1 MPLRY
6 PVALGV
12 VMNLLPLIWKNAR
25 RNTRRTVLT
34 ISSIAVSMFLV
45 PTLQAVL
52 ASLHHVGAQ
61 SGGSHLRLIVHRSTG
76 ITQPLPIS
84 YRAKIAAL
92 PGVKAVVGA
101 QWFGGQYIDARNFF
115 ANFAVNPDQFE
126 KVYDDYRVPAAQLED
141 WKRERTAALVGQK
154 LMDTY
159 RWKLG
164 DRVTLLNSVF
174 GINLDFVIR
183 AVYTDAKDP
192 SYEQTFYF
200 NYDYLDEAMGGL
212 NQVGNYV
219 VKVDNEA
226 GMQRVQDAI
235 DAMFRNSAFETKTD
249 TEQAYAL
256 GFVSML
262 GNINL
267 LFAAISA
274 AVIFA
279 ILFMVANATAM
290 SVRERTAEVAIMKT
304 LGFRRHAILTLIAGE
319 AVLIAL
325 VGGLVGVLGA
335 KLAYAFILATFD
347 RARALGLAFGAAS
360 GLVTGLSVWSLV
372 SGAATRAIL
381 RVTRFAVSVVGGL
394 AGFGFGLIFYNA
406 VGTMADNSGGLL
418 ADFGVPLETVAVC
431 LVIAT
436 GVGVLSAAI
445 PALRAARLSIA
456 EALRAAG

>member
-1 MPLRY
+1 
-6 PVALGV
+6 
-12 VMNLLPLIWKNAR
+12 LLPLIWKNAR
-25 RNTRRTVLT
+25 RNSRRTLLT
-34 ISSIAVSMFLV
+34 ISSIAVSIFLV
-45 PTLQAVL
+45 STLQAVL
-52 ASLHHVGAQ
+52 ASLHRVGAQ

-84 YRAKIAAL
+84 YRAKIASL
-92 PGVKAVVGA
+92 PGVTAVVGT

-115 ANFAVNPDQFE
+115 ANFAVNTDQFE
-126 KVYDDYRVPAAQLED
+126 KVYDDYQVPAAQLAA
-141 WKRERTAALVGQK
+141 WKSERTAALVGQK
-154 LMDTY
+154 LMETY
-159 RWKLG
+159 HWKLG

-174 GINLDFVIR
+174 GINLDFIIR

-192 SYEQTFYF
+192 SYEQAFYF
-200 NYDYLDEAMGGL
+200 DYDYFDDAMGRL
-212 NQVGNYV
+212 NQIGNYV

-226 GMQRVQDAI
+226 QMERVQDSI

-290 SVRERTAEVAIMKT
+290 SVRERTAEVAVMKT
-304 LGFRRHAILTLIAGE
+304 LGFRRQAILRLIAGE

-325 VGGLVGVLGA
+325 LGGILGALGA
-335 KLAYAFILATFD
+335 KLSYAFILATFD
-347 RARALGLAFGAAS
+347 RARSLGFAFGAAGGSLS
-360 GLVTGLSVWSLV
+360 GLAVWSLF
-372 SGAATRAIL
+372 SGTATRTVL
-381 RVTRFAVSVVGGL
+381 KVTRYAVSVLSSL

-406 VGTMADNSGGLL
+406 VGRMAGNSFGML
-418 ADFGVPLETVAVC
+418 ADFGVPFETVATC
-431 LVIAT
+431 LVVAA

-445 PALRAARLSIA
+445 PALRASRLSIA
-456 EALRAAG
+456 EALRATG